1 MSARRHPEQ
10 NLQRALVDHL
20 RARARPNVYWFHP
33 ANGGART
40 AIEGAILKACGVRAG
55 TPDLIL
61 VRGGKTFALELKAT
75 GGGLSPTQREA
86 HDELRRA
93 GAEVATAVG
102 IDDAIG
108 QLERWQLL
116 RGSVQ

>member
-1 MSARRHPEQ
+1 MPRDACGSIKRARVIRST
-10 NLQRALVDHL
+10 RALRVGPSGVACL
-20 RARARPNVYWFHP
+20 
-33 ANGGART
+33 GART
-40 AIEGAILKACGVRAG
+40 AIEGGILKSCGVRAG

-61 VRGGKTFALELKAT
+61 VRDGKTFALELKAT
-75 GGGLSPTQREA
+75 GGGHSSAQREA

-108 QLERWQLL
+108 QLERWLLL